1 MKISVR
7 NLEPTKVKLT
17 VTVDPEEFNP
27 YLDEARK
34 EIAKQVNVPGFRK
47 GHVPGKI
54 IDQRIGFGAV
64 AGEAVNNGVPE
75 LYSKALE
82 TKKIHPMAQ
91 PEIDVQDVPE
101 SAKDETK
108 LKFVATV
115 ERRPDIELPALDGME
130 IEVAKAE
137 VTDEDINN
145 RLEAL
150 RQRFG
155 TLVSVDRPAAKGD
168 YANIDLEKAWDLEE
182 GNRNVVVAVMDG
194 AVEYTHPDL
203 AANCW
208 VNEAELNGLPG
219 VDDDG
224 NGYVDD
230 IYGWNFIY
238 SSAYPMGSNRITPV
252 EHGTHV
258 AGTIAAENGNG
269 IGVCGVAGGRGGHS
283 GVRVISCQ
291 MFTEN
296 RNDNGDEIVALKYGA
311 DAGAVISQNSWGYT
325 AGTISVTDWTRGSY
339 SALSRA
345 MEYFNKYAGL
355 DENGNQTGPM
365 AGGIVLFAA
374 GNDASSDLAV
384 IKLKDA
390 DASKLTPIE
399 IGDSSKLN
407 VGEWVMAIGSPFG
420 NEQSVST
427 GIVSALYRSTAMSST
442 NGNTIYANM
451 IQTDAAINP
460 GNSGGALV
468 NDNGELVGINSLIE
482 SYSGSSS
489 GVGFAIP
496 VNYAKNIADQIID
509 GKTPVHPYLGATL
522 SSVNALNARTNKLS
536 TDSGAYVA
544 SVVEDGP
551 AAKAGIQEGDVIT
564 KLGDDEITSADGLII
579 ALRSHEV
586 GEKVEITL
594 MRGKE
599 EKKVT
604 VELGSDEE
612 LQNQQQDD
620 SSTDTGNGGITD
632 EQLRQYLEELLGQQ
646 GQGQG
651 AGTAGILDAG
661 GVGVAHVDHGQ
672 HVQQARTAAPPDDAA
687 GHFAGHAVLAAQ
699 HARGGDAVLGLHVD
713 LAVQQQVADAGQAHQ
728 MDALFRVG
736 DGAGR
741 QLQLGAHLPV
751 GGGAAYLEPD
761 GGLPA
766 GDLHLVAVLVGQFLA
781 GDALERGL
789 GRGALAKSQQGA
801 EGPGGID
808 AELTARH
815 TQTAFLH

>member
-1 MKISVR
+1 MSE
-7 NLEPTKVKLT
+7 N
-17 VTVDPEEFNP
+17 DS
-27 YLDEARK
+27 
-34 EIAKQVNVPGFRK
+34 
-47 GHVPGKI
+47 
-54 IDQRIGFGAV
+54 QRPQDAGN
-64 AGEAVNNGVPE
+64 AGETQQQPRVQVESTPADGNIPYVQAYDTQTGKPLGGQQVVNKHTVVKTKTKTKKLPIFITALAGCACGALLVIALIMSGTLDIGGGKNAVTAGASGSSTQKITIDSEDTTLAEAV
-75 LYSKALE
+75 SAKALPSVVSI
-82 TKKIHPMAQ
+82 TATSSGSQ
-91 PEIDVQDVPE
+91 NGSLSQSADE
-101 SAKDETK
+101 SDSSGS
-108 LKFVATV
+108 VGSGV
-115 ERRPDIELPALDGME
+115 VLDTEGH
-130 IEVAKAE
+130 ILTNNHVVDGYDQYV
-137 VTDEDINN
+137 VTMDD
-145 RLEAL
+145 
-150 RQRFG
+150 G
-155 TLVSVDRPAAKGD
+155 TT
-168 YANIDLEKAWDLEE
+168 Y
-182 GNRNVVVAVMDG
+182 
-194 AVEYTHPDL
+194 
-203 AANCW
+203 
-208 VNEAELNGLPG
+208 EAEF
-219 VDDDG
+219 V
-224 NGYVDD
+224 
-230 IYGWNFIY
+230 
-238 SSAYPMGSNRITPV
+238 
-252 EHGTHV
+252 
-258 AGTIAAENGNG
+258 
-269 IGVCGVAGGRGGHS
+269 
-283 GVRVISCQ
+283 
-291 MFTEN
+291 
-296 RNDNGDEIVALKYGA
+296 
-311 DAGAVISQNSWGYT
+311 
-325 AGTISVTDWTRGSY
+325 
-339 SALSRA
+339 
-345 MEYFNKYAGL
+345 
-355 DENGNQTGPM
+355 
-365 AGGIVLFAA
+365 

-442 NGNTIYANM
+442 SGNTIYANM

-509 GKTPVHPYLGATL
+509 GKTPVHPYMGATL

-651 AGTAGILDAG
+651 C
-661 GVGVAHVDHGQ
+661 GQ
-672 HVQQARTAAPPDDAA
+672 
-687 GHFAGHAVLAAQ
+687 GF
-699 HARGGDAVLGLHVD
+699 
-713 LAVQQQVADAGQAHQ
+713 
-728 MDALFRVG
+728 
-736 DGAGR
+736 
-741 QLQLGAHLPV
+741 
-751 GGGAAYLEPD
+751 
-761 GGLPA
+761 
-766 GDLHLVAVLVGQFLA
+766 
-781 GDALERGL
+781 
-789 GRGALAKSQQGA
+789 
-801 EGPGGID
+801 
-808 AELTARH
+808 
-815 TQTAFLH
+815 

>member
-1 MKISVR
+1 MACGALLVIALIMSGTLNIGGGKNAVTAGASGSSTQKI
-7 NLEPTKVKLT
+7 T
-17 VTVDPEEFNP
+17 
-27 YLDEARK
+27 
-34 EIAKQVNVPGFRK
+34 
-47 GHVPGKI
+47 
-54 IDQRIGFGAV
+54 IDSEDTTLA
-64 AGEAVNNGVPE
+64 EAV
-75 LYSKALE
+75 SAKALPSVVSI
-82 TKKIHPMAQ
+82 TATSSGSQ
-91 PEIDVQDVPE
+91 NGSLSQSADE
-101 SAKDETK
+101 SDSSGS
-108 LKFVATV
+108 VGSGV
-115 ERRPDIELPALDGME
+115 VLDTEGH
-130 IEVAKAE
+130 ILTNNHVVDGYDQYV
-137 VTDEDINN
+137 VTMDD
-145 RLEAL
+145 
-150 RQRFG
+150 G
-155 TLVSVDRPAAKGD
+155 TT
-168 YANIDLEKAWDLEE
+168 Y
-182 GNRNVVVAVMDG
+182 
-194 AVEYTHPDL
+194 
-203 AANCW
+203 
-208 VNEAELNGLPG
+208 EAEF
-219 VDDDG
+219 V
-224 NGYVDD
+224 
-230 IYGWNFIY
+230 
-238 SSAYPMGSNRITPV
+238 
-252 EHGTHV
+252 
-258 AGTIAAENGNG
+258 
-269 IGVCGVAGGRGGHS
+269 
-283 GVRVISCQ
+283 
-291 MFTEN
+291 
-296 RNDNGDEIVALKYGA
+296 
-311 DAGAVISQNSWGYT
+311 
-325 AGTISVTDWTRGSY
+325 
-339 SALSRA
+339 
-345 MEYFNKYAGL
+345 
-355 DENGNQTGPM
+355 
-365 AGGIVLFAA
+365 

-604 VELGSDEE
+604 VELGSDEK

-620 SSTDTGNGGITD
+620 SATDTGNGGITD

-646 GQGQG
+646 GQVK
-651 AGTAGILDAG
+651 AKAM
-661 GVGVAHVDHGQ
+661 
-672 HVQQARTAAPPDDAA
+672 ARVSNEPYCTYRS
-687 GHFAGHAVLAAQ
+687 Q
-699 HARGGDAVLGLHVD
+699 RGCPAN
-713 LAVQQQVADAGQAHQ
+713 AGQP
-728 MDALFRVG
+728 LFSR
-736 DGAGR
+736 
-741 QLQLGAHLPV
+741 
-751 GGGAAYLEPD
+751 
-761 GGLPA
+761 
-766 GDLHLVAVLVGQFLA
+766 
-781 GDALERGL
+781 
-789 GRGALAKSQQGA
+789 
-801 EGPGGID
+801 
-808 AELTARH
+808 
-815 TQTAFLH
+815 

>member
-1 MKISVR
+1 MWCPAGHCAHYERYARYRWRQECRDGGRFGFVDAKI
-7 NLEPTKVKLT
+7 T
-17 VTVDPEEFNP
+17 
-27 YLDEARK
+27 
-34 EIAKQVNVPGFRK
+34 
-47 GHVPGKI
+47 
-54 IDQRIGFGAV
+54 IDSEDTTLA
-64 AGEAVNNGVPE
+64 EAV
-75 LYSKALE
+75 SAKALPSVVSI
-82 TKKIHPMAQ
+82 TATSSGGQ
-91 PEIDVQDVPE
+91 NGSLSQSADE
-101 SAKDETK
+101 SDNSGS
-108 LKFVATV
+108 VGSGV
-115 ERRPDIELPALDGME
+115 VLDTEGH
-130 IEVAKAE
+130 ILTNNHVVDGYDQYV
-137 VTDEDINN
+137 VTMDD
-145 RLEAL
+145 
-150 RQRFG
+150 G
-155 TLVSVDRPAAKGD
+155 TT
-168 YANIDLEKAWDLEE
+168 Y
-182 GNRNVVVAVMDG
+182 
-194 AVEYTHPDL
+194 
-203 AANCW
+203 
-208 VNEAELNGLPG
+208 EAEF
-219 VDDDG
+219 V
-224 NGYVDD
+224 
-230 IYGWNFIY
+230 
-238 SSAYPMGSNRITPV
+238 
-252 EHGTHV
+252 
-258 AGTIAAENGNG
+258 
-269 IGVCGVAGGRGGHS
+269 
-283 GVRVISCQ
+283 
-291 MFTEN
+291 
-296 RNDNGDEIVALKYGA
+296 
-311 DAGAVISQNSWGYT
+311 
-325 AGTISVTDWTRGSY
+325 
-339 SALSRA
+339 
-345 MEYFNKYAGL
+345 
-355 DENGNQTGPM
+355 
-365 AGGIVLFAA
+365 

-612 LQNQQQDD
+612 LQNQQQND
-620 SSTDTGNGGITD
+620 SATDTGNGGITD

-651 AGTAGILDAG
+651 I
-661 GVGVAHVDHGQ
+661 GQ
-672 HVQQARTAAPPDDAA
+672 
-687 GHFAGHAVLAAQ
+687 GF
-699 HARGGDAVLGLHVD
+699 
-713 LAVQQQVADAGQAHQ
+713 
-728 MDALFRVG
+728 
-736 DGAGR
+736 
-741 QLQLGAHLPV
+741 
-751 GGGAAYLEPD
+751 
-761 GGLPA
+761 
-766 GDLHLVAVLVGQFLA
+766 
-781 GDALERGL
+781 
-789 GRGALAKSQQGA
+789 
-801 EGPGGID
+801 
-808 AELTARH
+808 
-815 TQTAFLH
+815 

>member
-1 MKISVR
+1 MSE
-7 NLEPTKVKLT
+7 N
-17 VTVDPEEFNP
+17 DS
-27 YLDEARK
+27 
-34 EIAKQVNVPGFRK
+34 
-47 GHVPGKI
+47 
-54 IDQRIGFGAV
+54 QRPQDVGN
-64 AGEAVNNGVPE
+64 AGETQQQPRVQVESTPAGSNIPYVQAYDTQTGQPLGGQQVVNKHTVVKTKTKKLPIFITALAGCACGALLVIALIMSGTLDIGGGKNAVTAGASGSSTQKITIDSEDTTLAEAV
-75 LYSKALE
+75 SAKALPSVVSI
-82 TKKIHPMAQ
+82 TATSSGSQ
-91 PEIDVQDVPE
+91 NGSLSQSADE
-101 SAKDETK
+101 SDNSGS
-108 LKFVATV
+108 VGSGV
-115 ERRPDIELPALDGME
+115 VLDTEGH
-130 IEVAKAE
+130 ILTNNHVVDGYDQYV
-137 VTDEDINN
+137 VTMDD
-145 RLEAL
+145 
-150 RQRFG
+150 G
-155 TLVSVDRPAAKGD
+155 TT
-168 YANIDLEKAWDLEE
+168 Y
-182 GNRNVVVAVMDG
+182 
-194 AVEYTHPDL
+194 
-203 AANCW
+203 
-208 VNEAELNGLPG
+208 EAEF
-219 VDDDG
+219 V
-224 NGYVDD
+224 
-230 IYGWNFIY
+230 
-238 SSAYPMGSNRITPV
+238 
-252 EHGTHV
+252 
-258 AGTIAAENGNG
+258 
-269 IGVCGVAGGRGGHS
+269 
-283 GVRVISCQ
+283 
-291 MFTEN
+291 
-296 RNDNGDEIVALKYGA
+296 
-311 DAGAVISQNSWGYT
+311 
-325 AGTISVTDWTRGSY
+325 
-339 SALSRA
+339 
-345 MEYFNKYAGL
+345 
-355 DENGNQTGPM
+355 
-365 AGGIVLFAA
+365 

-661 GVGVAHVDHGQ
+661 GVGIAHVDHGQ

-741 QLQLGAHLPV
+741 QLQLGAPLPV

-808 AELTARH
+808 AKLTARH
-815 TQTAFLH
+815 AQTAFLH